1 VATVRVRDIVLASV
15 FSTLVFAATLISVST
30 PITKGYFNLGESMV
44 YTAAILGGPIVGSIA
59 GGLGSS
65 LADIYLG
72 YGDYA
77 PGTLVIKGVEGLI
90 VGALFR
96 LLSRIPGDK
105 WRSYSIVLALIAGA
119 GISIAGLV
127 LYGGLYG
134 GDTELVL
141 WGKTYELV
149 IPASAWIVLGIIVAL
164 VIIYTSFRVESLI
177 AGAVLSMMLG
187 GLEMVAGYF
196 IYEYAVLGYGI
207 SAAAEIPVNI
217 GQVLVGTVISVF
229 IVSTVYR
236 AGAGIDRG

>member
-1 VATVRVRDIVLASV
+1 
-15 FSTLVFAATLISVST
+15 
-30 PITKGYFNLGESMV
+30 MV
-44 YTAAILGGPIVGSIA
+44 YTAAIIGGPVVGAVA

-77 PGTLVIKGVEGLI
+77 PGTLIIKGVEGFL
-90 VGALFR
+90 VGLLFKA
-96 LLSRIPGDK
+96 LSRIPRDK
-105 WRSYSIVLALIAGA
+105 WKRYSIILALITGA
-119 GISIAGLV
+119 GISVAGLI

-134 GDTELVL
+134 GNTELVL
-141 WGKTYELV
+141 WGKTYKFT
-149 IPASAWIVLGIIVAL
+149 IPAPAWVMLGVIVTI

-196 IYEYAVLGYGI
+196 IYEYAILGYGI
-207 SAAAEIPVNI
+207 SAAAEIPINI
-217 GQVLVGTVISVF
+217 GQALVGTVISVF

>member
-1 VATVRVRDIVLASV
+1 MNVRSIVLASV
-15 FSTLVFAATLISVST
+15 FSALVFTATLISVST

-44 YTAAILGGPIVGSIA
+44 YTAAIIGGPAVGAVA

-77 PGTLVIKGVEGLI
+77 PGTLIIKGVEGFL
-90 VGALFR
+90 VGLLFKA
-96 LLSRIPGDK
+96 LSRIPRDK
-105 WRSYSIVLALIAGA
+105 WKRYSIILALIAGA
-119 GISIAGLV
+119 GISVAGLI

-134 GDTELVL
+134 GNTELVL
-141 WGKTYELV
+141 WGKTYKFT
-149 IPASAWIVLGIIVAL
+149 IPAPAWVMLGVIVAI

-196 IYEYAVLGYGI
+196 IYEYAILGYGI
-207 SAAAEIPVNI
+207 SAAAEIPINI
-217 GQVLVGTVISVF
+217 GQALVGTVISVF
-229 IVSTVYR
+229 IISTVYR